1 MVPSPPVKDRTI
13 VNIPRSTSPPDVS
26 IVSRMQRTTLS
37 DCDATFSD
45 GSSESLPHSPS
56 LQQFG
61 DGRSPPRLSREK
73 NRLTLRA
80 YIHTLMNN
88 GTIGS
93 SPVLKSFLLSGPTSL
108 SPEEVEDARR
118 REDADRIRENGRKRF
133 AHEIAGRV
141 DRLRDAVKSVK
152 GDIMGKGLSTPGVTH
167 HKSHKFLDGLSHI
180 FSIIKVTPDINQ
192 LPPNYRAVTEWGRI
206 TCVSVPFHDQ
216 TTNRFGRL
224 ASTIFQ
230 MFVASDTASETFAS
244 MKRLHGLMP
253 YFLLRTA
260 LKISSPVAMIR
271 SKMHIPSQYSC
282 IDEG

>member
-13 VNIPRSTSPPDVS
+13 VNVPRSTSPPDIS
-26 IVSRMQRTTLS
+26 TLSRMQRTTLS
-37 DCDATFSD
+37 DCSATFSD
-45 GSSESLPHSPS
+45 GSSESLPHSS
-56 LQQFG
+56 SSHQSWN
-61 DGRSPPRLSREK
+61 GRSPPRLSREK

-80 YIHTLMNN
+80 YLHSLMNN
-88 GTIGS
+88 RVIGS

-108 SPEEVEDARR
+108 GPEEVEDARR

-133 AHEIAGRV
+133 AHEIAARV
-141 DRLRDAVKSVK
+141 DGLRDAVKSVK
-152 GDIMGKGLSTPGVTH
+152 GDIMGKGLSTSGVAYCE
-167 HKSHKFLDGLSHI
+167 SHIFIDGLSHI
-180 FSIIKVTPDINQ
+180 FAIIKVTPDINQ

-206 TCVSVPFHDQ
+206 TCVYVPFNNQ
-216 TTNRFGRL
+216 ITNRFGRL

-271 SKMHIPSQYSC
+271 SKVHIPSQ
-282 IDEG
+282 D

>member
-1 MVPSPPVKDRTI
+1 
-13 VNIPRSTSPPDVS
+13 
-26 IVSRMQRTTLS
+26 MQRTTLS
-37 DCDATFSD
+37 DYGGTFSD
-45 GSSESLPHSPS
+45 GSSESLPHTPS
-56 LQQFG
+56 SQQFG
-61 DGRSPPRLSREK
+61 NGGTPPPLSREK

-80 YIHTLMNN
+80 YLHSLMNN

-108 SPEEVEDARR
+108 SPEEAEDARR

-133 AHEIAGRV
+133 AQEIAGRV
-141 DRLRDAVKSVK
+141 DGLRDAVKSVK
-152 GDIMGKGLSTPGVTH
+152 GDIMGKGLSTPEMI
-167 HKSHKFLDGLSHI
+167 SHQSHIFIDGLSHI
-180 FSIIKVTPDINQ
+180 FAIIKVTPDINQ
-192 LPPNYRAVTEWGRI
+192 LPHNYRAVTEWGRT
-206 TCVSVPFHDQ
+206 TCVYLLFHDLMSD
-216 TTNRFGRL
+216 RFGRL

-271 SKMHIPSQYSC
+271 SKVHIPSQDSC